1 MNQNTLPPQWMLD
14 LDKRER
20 AQVFHALAYATDHSD
35 AGVPGHSYFLLI
47 AKLARMLNKQEGAR

>member
-1 MNQNTLPPQWMLD
+1 MNTMPPQWMLD

-20 AQVFHALAYATDHSD
+20 AQVFHALAYASEHSD